1 MLSLPTKSCARNLA
15 CRIAPCNRISAR
27 HRRQRALPHRT
38 LPNPPLIG
46 DPWHGESKF
55 VTVQIVLRKLSCVES
70 CDMYVM
76 TVQWI
81 FWSAIL
87 VMGIAV
93 AAGAGYFLF
102 QGEGLSALV
111 FSFPP
116 AVAIAGSLWLTRN
129 FFAKEPS

>member
-1 MLSLPTKSCARNLA
+1 
-15 CRIAPCNRISAR
+15 
-27 HRRQRALPHRT
+27 
-38 LPNPPLIG
+38 
-46 DPWHGESKF
+46 
-55 VTVQIVLRKLSCVES
+55 
-70 CDMYVM
+70 M